1 MSLHLFFIDLSV
13 ISCTLLECLL
23 QDIFESRGDYVD
35 GLKLPGGS
43 YSLMPKTIIKQ
54 VIDLAHQHG
63 VYVSTGDW
71 DEHVIPKTP
80 SDFKEYVEVSARLI
94 Q

>member
-1 MSLHLFFIDLSV
+1 
-13 ISCTLLECLL
+13 L

-35 GLKLPGGS
+35 GLNLSRGS
-43 YSLMPKTIIKQ
+43 YSKMPKATIKQ

-63 VYVSTGDW
+63 VYVSTSVW
-71 DEHVIPKTP
+71 NEHPISITP
-80 SDFKEYVEVSARLI
+80 SDFKEYVEVSARLV